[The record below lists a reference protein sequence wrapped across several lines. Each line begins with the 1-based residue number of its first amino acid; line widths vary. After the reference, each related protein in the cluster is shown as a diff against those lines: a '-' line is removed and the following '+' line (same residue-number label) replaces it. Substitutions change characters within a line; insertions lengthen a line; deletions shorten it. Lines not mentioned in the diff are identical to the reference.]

1 MRRAE
6 RLAERV
12 GYGFVQ
18 PSPAGYD
25 NQIRRLQQT
34 QIAIGQN
41 TDPARCPELA
51 VIHARHGEL
60 IPVLAHLRA
69 RQAKDFYRHAKL
81 KGT

>member
-6 RLAERV
+6 RLAERF
-12 GYGFVQ
+12 GYGFIQ
-18 PSPAGYD
+18 PSPAGYN
-25 NQIRRLQQT
+25 NQIRRFKQT
-34 QIAIGQN
+34 QIAVGQN

-51 VIHARHGEL
+51 AIHARHGEL
-60 IPVLAHLRA
+60 IPVIAHLRA